1 MKKAFV
7 SWVRA
12 VKPGLDLN
20 KICPGGPRRSSF
32 MIKFHAMKLGF
43 DFGFRPEKA
52 ENPV

>member
-12 VKPGLDLN
+12 VKPGLDL
-20 KICPGGPRRSSF
+20 IRSAQEARG
-32 MIKFHAMKLGF
+32 IKFHAMKLGF

-52 ENPV
+52 QNPV

>member
-20 KICPGGPRRSSF
+20 KILPRRPQE
-32 MIKFHAMKLGF
+32 IKFHAMKLGF

-52 ENPV
+52 ENPI

>member
-1 MKKAFV
+1 MKRAPV

-12 VKPGLDLN
+12 VKIGLDLN
-20 KICPGGPRRSSF
+20 KICSGGPG
-32 MIKFHAMKLGF
+32 IKFHAMKLGF